1 MAFGTSFQKSAFH
14 DNDRLEEMLREAMVV
29 LGSFFASEYFPY
41 VGWIVD
47 RLTGLHGRLER
58 VFHKLDGLFEQ
69 VIDAHL
75 NPGRQRHDEFEYIV
89 DVLLRIQVDKIEFGE
104 GPLTKDGIKAVI
116 MDLFLAGAD
125 TSAATVNWAMAELAR
140 NPRVT
145 KKAQDEVRTF
155 AGKNGIV
162 TEDEIVR
169 LQYLKMVVKETLR
182 LHPPAALLLPR
193 ETTSHFRINGYDILP
208 KTLIQINV
216 WAISRDPRYWKN
228 AEEFFPERFSD
239 SSIDFKGQHCEFL
252 PFGGGRRS
260 CPGMYLATR
269 TVELALANLL
279 HCFDWKLPFGMKGKD
294 IDMEEAAGPSLTISK
309 KTALHLVPVD
319 RVPRSLEDHMK

>member
-41 VGWIVD
+41 VGCIVD

-58 VFHKLDGLFEQ
+58 VFHKLDGLFE
-69 VIDAHL
+69 
-75 NPGRQRHDEFEYIV
+75 
-89 DVLLRIQVDKIEFGE
+89 QVDKIEFGE

-140 NPRVT
+140 NPRVM

-169 LQYLKMVVKETLR
+169 LQYLKMVVKENLR

-193 ETTSHFRINGYDILP
+193 ETMSHFRINGYDILP